1 MKDSEY
7 RAVVRA
13 RRNLRKARNHIRHFA
28 SAEVLSNID
37 YLIRHMESAESAY
50 HRDRRLGRQA
60 HDPVHAE

>member
-1 MKDSEY
+1 MRDSEY

-28 SAEVLSNID
+28 SADVLANLD

-50 HRDRRLGRQA
+50 HRDKRMARAG
-60 HDPVHAE
+60 HAAAAE